1 MDAVTATDEFI
12 NNPTS
17 EAFAP
22 GALVHD
28 NQREFRGGAAIGRW
42 IDEELIGA
50 NVTMQVRERE
60 QVHGVDVVTAKIDGT
75 FDKTGLPDPL
85 LLTFY
90 FTPAGDKIGCLFIV
104 RNTQRHVR

>member
-1 MDAVTATDEFI
+1 MTAVDDFI
-12 NNPTS
+12 KNPTT

-22 GALVHD
+22 GALVYD
-28 NQREFRGGAAIGRW
+28 NQREFRGASAIGRW

-50 NVTMQVRERE
+50 NVTMEVQECE
-60 QVHGVDVVTAKIDGT
+60 EVHGVDVVTAKIDGT

-90 FTPAGDKIGCLFIV
+90 FTPAGDKIGSLFIV
-104 RNTQRHVR
+104 QKGERHVS